1 MVQLI
6 SIVVAAAVVVVLAAC
21 DSKPKDSGAVDLTRG
36 GTKAMDR
43 AKDVGKTLEQGAARA
58 REAEDAGAA
67 GDPMKKGY

>member
-1 MVQLI
+1 MVRLI
-6 SIVVAAAVVVVLAAC
+6 SIVIVAVAAAAC
-21 DSKPKDSGAVDLTRG
+21 DNKPKDSGAVDLTRG

-43 AKDVGKTLEQGAARA
+43 AKDVAKTLEQGAARA